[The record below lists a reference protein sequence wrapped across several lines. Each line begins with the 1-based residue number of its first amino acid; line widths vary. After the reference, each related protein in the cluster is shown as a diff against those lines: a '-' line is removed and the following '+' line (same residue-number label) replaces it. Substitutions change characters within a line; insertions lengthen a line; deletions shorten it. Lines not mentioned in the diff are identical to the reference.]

1 MVGKPCAEAVANH
14 SDCVLY
20 MYTLL
25 CRRTYERIEGNRVHA
40 QHLSHPPQLVISAG
54 RLDGGAV
61 EGRQQSMIPLQRTYF
76 HVYICMRA
84 RVTVCVCVHPCVSLC
99 VFACVYM
106 RWLSGMTVRRRV
118 GVHMHIAYGTLLDRQ
133 RLIGTGHTFSVKV
146 YTGVNDYNAL

>member
-1 MVGKPCAEAVANH
+1 MYACAR
-14 SDCVLY
+14 DC
-20 MYTLL
+20 
-25 CRRTYERIEGNRVHA
+25 
-40 QHLSHPPQLVISAG
+40 
-54 RLDGGAV
+54 
-61 EGRQQSMIPLQRTYF
+61 
-76 HVYICMRA
+76 
-84 RVTVCVCVHPCVSLC
+84 VCVCVHPCVSLC